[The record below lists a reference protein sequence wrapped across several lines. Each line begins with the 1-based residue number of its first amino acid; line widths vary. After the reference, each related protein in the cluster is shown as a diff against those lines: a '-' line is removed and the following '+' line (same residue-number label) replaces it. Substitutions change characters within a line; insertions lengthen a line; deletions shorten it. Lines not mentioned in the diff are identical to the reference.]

1 MRASTG
7 SSLLEGR
14 RVLTLILLAALIWS
28 LTSVD
33 WGRGVIHP
41 GGAGFA
47 VHIFSSIF
55 TPDLSSDFLKLA
67 LVASWKTISFA
78 VAGLTLAVLVGL
90 PLGILA
96 SGVLAHST
104 AGRVVSVTGVRFV
117 LGLLR
122 SVHELV
128 WAWLFVVAVGLS
140 PIAGIFALAIPYAGI
155 LGRIYSDMIRDVPE
169 EPLRA
174 LRATGA
180 SEFEVLVYGRLPMVL
195 PDMLGYSFY
204 RFECGIRSA
213 AILSFIG
220 IAGLGYQIQ
229 LSLDDLLY
237 GQVWTLLFFLVGM
250 ISLVDL
256 WSTLVRRSLTS

>member
-7 SSLLEGR
+7 RSLLEGR

-33 WGRGVIHP
+33 WGRGVFHP
-41 GGAGFA
+41 GGASSA
-47 VHIFSSIF
+47 VQIFSSIF
-55 TPDLSSDFLKLA
+55 TPDLSPDFLKLA

-78 VAGLTLAVLVGL
+78 VAGITLAVVVGL
-90 PLGILA
+90 PLGIVA
-96 SGVLAHST
+96 SGVLARSGT
-104 AGRVVSVTGVRFV
+104 GRVVSVTGVRFG

-128 WAWLFVVAVGLS
+128 WAWMFVVAMGLS
-140 PIAGIFALAIPYAGI
+140 PIAGVLALAIPYAGM
-155 LGRIYSDMIRDVPE
+155 LGRIYSDMIKDVPE
-169 EPLRA
+169 GPLRA

-180 SEFEVLVYGRLPMVL
+180 SEFEVLLYGRLPTVL
-195 PDMLGYSFY
+195 PDMLSYSFY

-220 IAGLGYQIQ
+220 IPGLGYQIQ

-237 GQVWTLLFFLVGM
+237 GQVWTLLFFLVGI

>member
-1 MRASTG
+1 MRVSTG
-7 SSLLEGR
+7 SSLLESR
-14 RVLTLILLAALIWS
+14 RVLTLILLAALVWS

-33 WGRGVIHP
+33 WGRGVFHP
-41 GGAGFA
+41 GGASSA
-47 VHIFSSIF
+47 VQIFSSIF

-78 VAGLTLAVLVGL
+78 VAGMTLAVVVGL
-90 PLGILA
+90 PLGIVA
-96 SGVLAHST
+96 SGVLARSRT
-104 AGRVVSVTGVRFV
+104 GRIVSVTGVRFG

-128 WAWLFVVAVGLS
+128 WAWMFVVAMGLS

-155 LGRIYSDMIRDVPE
+155 LGRIYSDMIKDVPE
-169 EPLRA
+169 GPLRA

-180 SEFEVLVYGRLPMVL
+180 SDFEVLVYGRLPMVL
-195 PDMLGYSFY
+195 PDMLSYSFY

-220 IAGLGYQIQ
+220 IPGLGYQIQ

-237 GQVWTLLFFLVGM
+237 GQVWTLLFLLVGI

-256 WSTLVRRSLTS
+256 WSTLVRRSLTW

>member
-7 SSLLEGR
+7 GSLLEGR
-14 RVLTLILLAALIWS
+14 RVLTLILLAAFFWS

-33 WGRGVIHP
+33 WGRGVFHP
-41 GGAGFA
+41 GGASSA
-47 VHIFSSIF
+47 VQIFSSIF
-55 TPDLSSDFLKLA
+55 TPDLSPDFLKLA

-78 VAGLTLAVLVGL
+78 VAGITLAVVVGL
-90 PLGILA
+90 PLGIVA
-96 SGVLAHST
+96 SGVLARSGT
-104 AGRVVSVTGVRFV
+104 GRVVSVTGVRFG

-128 WAWLFVVAVGLS
+128 WAWMFVVAMGLS
-140 PIAGIFALAIPYAGI
+140 PIAGVLALAIPYAGM
-155 LGRIYSDMIRDVPE
+155 LGRIYSDMIKDVPE
-169 EPLRA
+169 GPLRA

-195 PDMLGYSFY
+195 PDMLSYSFY

-220 IAGLGYQIQ
+220 IPGLGYQIQ

-237 GQVWTLLFFLVGM
+237 GQVWTLLFFLVGI

>member
-1 MRASTG
+1 
-7 SSLLEGR
+7 
-14 RVLTLILLAALIWS
+14 
-28 LTSVD
+28 
-33 WGRGVIHP
+33 
-41 GGAGFA
+41 
-47 VHIFSSIF
+47 
-55 TPDLSSDFLKLA
+55 
-67 LVASWKTISFA
+67 
-78 VAGLTLAVLVGL
+78 
-90 PLGILA
+90 
-96 SGVLAHST
+96 
-104 AGRVVSVTGVRFV
+104 
-117 LGLLR
+117 
-122 SVHELV
+122 
-128 WAWLFVVAVGLS
+128 
-140 PIAGIFALAIPYAGI
+140 
-155 LGRIYSDMIRDVPE
+155 MIRDVPE

-180 SEFEVLVYGRLPMVL
+180 SELEVLVYGRLPMVL
-195 PDMLGYSFY
+195 PDMLSYSFY

>member
-1 MRASTG
+1 MRVST
-7 SSLLEGR
+7 SSNLLESR
-14 RVLTLILLAALIWS
+14 RLLTFLLLAALVWS

-33 WGRGVIHP
+33 WSRGVFHP
-41 GGAGFA
+41 GGASSA
-47 VHIFSSIF
+47 AQIFSSIL
-55 TPDLSSDFLKLA
+55 TPDLSPEFLKLA
-67 LVASWKTISFA
+67 LAASWKTISFA
-78 VAGLTLAVLVGL
+78 VAGITLAVVLGL
-90 PLGILA
+90 PLGIVA
-96 SGVLAHST
+96 SGVLARSKM
-104 AGRVVSVTGVRFV
+104 GRVVSVTGVRFV

-155 LGRIYSDMIRDVPE
+155 LGRIYSDMIKDVPE

-180 SEFEVLVYGRLPMVL
+180 SELKVLIYGRLPMIL

-229 LSLDDLLY
+229 LSLDELLY
-237 GQVWTLLFFLVGM
+237 SQVWTLLFLLVGI

-256 WSTLVRRSLTS
+256 WSTLVRRSMTS

>member
-7 SSLLEGR
+7 SSLLERR

-33 WGRGVIHP
+33 WGRGIFHP
-41 GGAGFA
+41 GGASSA
-47 VHIFSSIF
+47 VQIFSSIF
-55 TPDLSSDFLKLA
+55 APDLSPDFLRLA
-67 LVASWKTISFA
+67 LVACWKTISFA
-78 VAGLTLAVLVGL
+78 VAGITLAVMVGL
-90 PLGILA
+90 PLGIVA
-96 SGVLAHST
+96 SGVLSRSRT
-104 AGRVVSVTGVRFV
+104 GRVISVTGVRFV

-128 WAWLFVVAVGLS
+128 WAWMFVVAVGLS

-155 LGRIYSDMIRDVPE
+155 LGRIYADILNNVPE

-195 PDMLGYSFY
+195 PDLLSYSFY

-237 GQVWTLLFFLVGM
+237 GQVWTLLFLLVGI